1 MGHLIPP
8 EETDMIFKDK
18 SILKAQW
25 VGLFILCALL
35 GFVPQPTGANK
46 WLLMIF
52 GILFF
57 LPPALLLYQGYK
69 TKDKKLLQRMRKL
82 SAISLISTLVLI
94 IANMLSL
101 LAPQAVG
108 DTLYFLLVVASAPMV
123 CCQYWLISLSGW
135 AIVLWCTIVFLR
147 DMKK

>member
-1 MGHLIPP
+1 
-8 EETDMIFKDK
+8 MIFKDK

-25 VGLFILCALL
+25 AGMFILCALL

-46 WLLMIF
+46 WLLMCF

-57 LPPALLLYQGYK
+57 LPPILLLYQGFK
-69 TKDKKLLQRMRKL
+69 TKDRKLLKLMRKL
-82 SAISLISTLVLI
+82 SAISLISTVVLLM
-94 IANMLSL
+94 ANMLSM

-108 DTLYFLLVVASAPMV
+108 DVLYFLLVVASAPMV
-123 CCQYWLISLSGW
+123 CCQYWFISLSGW

-147 DMKK
+147 DLRK